1 MKMTKQMKRMLY
13 SASVLGVLAGGVG
26 IAYQINPTAVMEV
39 AYALTLPDGAK
50 QVGTINNAPVIKSP
64 TDNMASDTFQEIIAG
79 ILEGADNPPY
89 IINQASWGNDTSL
102 FNGQPLS
109 SISSSATAIFGA
121 DGFLPTDH
129 AVEMAVGSTA
139 YINNVGTAIEV
150 ETGKEIPISLAV
162 TVNSATEPEGTPLT
176 SVVMGAKSQSSV
188 ITLAWGSIV
197 RGGTNTGGGQT
208 EGGGIGGGESQD
220 GTLLSYIHSISYTLT
235 FVNTETGQPL
245 PNETLMPIKNS
256 DIDAYQLAT
265 MDGKG
270 AKGYVL
276 SPDTA
281 LTQDGNGFKSTSNG
295 AINED
300 STDLTENSYVVIKQY
315 NSNLVQYEYT
325 DGANDHLDIVTG
337 HFGET
342 PFKISELMGGKIKID
357 KTTLGYGK
365 NAWNDNYS
373 FEGLLFDVI
382 DSTGRVRDTIKLD
395 KNGVGESKLVPKG
408 EYTIKERSSNWLV
421 TGQTVH
427 PDMTATVKTNEVT
440 TIKPEN
446 KAVVGENTL
455 QKVDK
460 ETGTEKNGNAEL
472 QTAKYQLVYNDV
484 STGSSPHKVGDPV
497 KWTDK
502 PAPKL
507 LLGEKVTSAVIG
519 GKEVDFG
526 EAVVID
532 VDDEKL
538 QASIGNLALGKYK
551 WVELDAGKGYVTD
564 PVEHEFE
571 IKQKDEKTETV
582 IADEQKSEEKIIE
595 ALITINKMVTLP
607 DSQGGSGFNDIEFT
621 ATPINGTQAEP
632 VKMVTGVN
640 PTTGDDGFASGS
652 LVYGDWKLEETKGVE
667 GYEDIKP
674 IYIHMETDDKKDVLT
689 ISASYYEDFSKP
701 FSKRSFALQDSSKDK
716 NPNSAGTVGSV
727 SSDKPTI
734 SLSTLHF
741 NDNPEIPTPP
751 TPPTKD
757 VTKTDGG
764 ESINEGDV
772 ALASDFVYELN
783 ASTLQ
788 ANREDTTTWTILDD
802 YDENFDRYNGTFKLY
817 TTSDFDEYKVGDE
830 LPNEWV
836 KSKDKDGKVLFSVQ
850 QAFLDV
856 VNAHK
861 DKAVG
866 FTIHADFYRFKDSDN
881 VVNTFVETIN
891 DVKTDSNEVNT
902 KTPAPQPHKFDLS
915 EEKVDLKGDKLL
927 DDDSEMDDRYKDSNN
942 DPYADKKENNE
953 KENINTD
960 EVKVGQTLYY
970 QLWLDTTPF
979 DETSELTALRMVD
992 IYDSSAL
999 TVDTSVV
1006 KVYNAKGED
1015 VTKQFKVEDKDGTL
1029 TISANV
1035 FTKAKN
1041 SKGEEVSIV
1050 DTEKLPLGQI
1060 YKIEAPMTVKEGVE
1074 AGKDIINTARQE
1086 WVDSEGIESNHETE
1100 KRVNKVVEGKVEPKT
1115 ETPKTIG
1122 SLPYTGEEMM
1132 RGAVLLG
1139 TMILAGVGA
1148 YVYFGKKKKVSAEEP
1163 EKSEKTEDD
1172 LEIK

>member
-1 MKMTKQMKRMLY
+1 MKKNQLKEFKGMKKKKTVKGLLY
-13 SASVLGVLAGGVG
+13 SASVLGLLAGGV
-26 IAYQINPTAVMEV
+26 AVVNQVNPTAVSEI
-39 AYALTLPDGAK
+39 AYALTLPAGAT

-64 TDNMASDTFQEIIAG
+64 TDNMASQTFQDIIAG
-79 ILEGADNPPY
+79 VLEGADNPPY
-89 IINQASWGNDTSL
+89 IINQASWGTDTSL
-102 FNGQPLS
+102 HNGKPLS
-109 SISSSATAIFGA
+109 SISTSASTIFGK
-121 DGFLPTDH
+121 DGFLPNDS
-129 AVEMAVGSTA
+129 AIELNVGSTA
-139 YINNVGTAIEV
+139 YINNVGSAINT

-162 TVNSATEPEGTPLT
+162 TINSATEPGGTPLK

-197 RGGTNTGGGQT
+197 RGGSNTGGGQT

-220 GTLLSYIHSISYTLT
+220 GTLLSFIHSVAYTLT
-235 FVNTETGQPL
+235 FINTETGQPL

-256 DIDAYQLAT
+256 DIDAFQLAT
-265 MDGKG
+265 MGATG

-281 LTQDGNGFKSTSNG
+281 LTQEGNGFKSTSDG

-315 NSNLVQYEYT
+315 NSNWMQYEYT
-325 DGANDHLDIVTG
+325 DGANNHLDIVSG

-342 PFKISELMGGKIKID
+342 PFKLSELMGGKVRID

-365 NAWNDNYS
+365 NAWNGNYS
-373 FEGLLFDVI
+373 FEGLLFDVV
-382 DSTGRVRDTIKLD
+382 DSKGRVRDTIKLD
-395 KNGVGESKLVPKG
+395 KNGEGESKLVPKG
-408 EYTIKERSSNWLV
+408 DYSVKERSSNWLA

-427 PDMTATVKTNEVT
+427 PDMTVTVKTNEVT
-440 TIKPEN
+440 TVKPEN

-460 ETGTEKNGNAEL
+460 TTGTDKNGNAEL

-507 LLGEKVTSAVIG
+507 LLGEKVTHAVIG

-526 EAVVID
+526 DSVVID

-538 QASIGNLALGKYK
+538 QASVGNLALGKYK

-582 IADEQKSEEKIIE
+582 VADEQKSEEQIID
-595 ALITINKMVTLP
+595 ALITLNKMVTLP
-607 DSQGGSGFNDIEFT
+607 NSQGGSGFNDIEFT
-621 ATPINGTQAEP
+621 ASPMNGTKAES

-674 IYIHMETDDKKDVLT
+674 IYVHMETDDKKDVLT

-701 FSKRSFALQDSSKDK
+701 FSTRKFALQDSSKDK

-727 SSDKPTI
+727 SSEKPTI

-772 ALASDFVYELN
+772 ALASDFVYVLN

-788 ANREDTTTWTILDD
+788 ANRGETKTWTILDD

-817 TTSDFDEYKVGDE
+817 ATSDFGEYKKGDE

-836 KSKDKDGKVLFSVQ
+836 KAEDKDGKVLFSAQ
-850 QAFLDV
+850 KAFLDV
-856 VNAHK
+856 VNANK
-861 DKAVG
+861 GKAVG

-881 VVNTFVETIN
+881 VVNTFIETVN

-902 KTPAPQPHKFDLS
+902 KTPKPQPHKFDLS
-915 EEKVDLKGDKLL
+915 EEKVDLEGDKLL
-927 DDDSEMDDRYKDSNN
+927 DDDSEMGDRYKDSNN
-942 DPYADKKENNE
+942 DPYADKKDNNE

-960 EVKVGQTLYY
+960 EVKVGQTLFY

-992 IYDSSAL
+992 SYDKDAL
-999 TVDTSVV
+999 TVDTKAV

-1050 DTEKLPLGQI
+1050 DTKKLPLGQI
-1060 YKIEAPMTVKEGVE
+1060 YKIDAPMTVKEGVE

-1086 WVDSEGIESNHETE
+1086 WVDSEGIEGNHETE
-1100 KRVNKVVEGKVEPKT
+1100 KRVNKVVKGTYTPEGD
-1115 ETPKTIG
+1115 
-1122 SLPYTGEEMM
+1122 LPYTGEQIATASIFVGMTI
-1132 RGAVLLG
+1132 V
-1139 TMILAGVGA
+1139 AGVA
-1148 YVYFGKKKKVSAEEP
+1148 MVYYNMKKKKEDEP
-1163 EKSEKTEDD
+1163 VDSETK
-1172 LEIK
+1172 K